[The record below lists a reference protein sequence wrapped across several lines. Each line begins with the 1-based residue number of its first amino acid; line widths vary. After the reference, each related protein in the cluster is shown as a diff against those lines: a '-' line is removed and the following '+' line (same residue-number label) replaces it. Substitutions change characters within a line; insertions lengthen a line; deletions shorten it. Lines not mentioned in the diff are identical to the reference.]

1 MKKLEEA
8 FTTYND
14 DFEQLNTAL
23 QVDDTN
29 QHNIHG
35 DNTVEEPEGEIV
47 KVLLIAD

>member
-23 QVDDTN
+23 QVDDTD

-47 KVLLIAD
+47 KVLINAD

>member
-1 MKKLEEA
+1 MKKFEEA

-14 DFEQLNTAL
+14 DSEFNKTAL
-23 QVDDTN
+23 LVDDTN

-47 KVLLIAD
+47 KVLINAD